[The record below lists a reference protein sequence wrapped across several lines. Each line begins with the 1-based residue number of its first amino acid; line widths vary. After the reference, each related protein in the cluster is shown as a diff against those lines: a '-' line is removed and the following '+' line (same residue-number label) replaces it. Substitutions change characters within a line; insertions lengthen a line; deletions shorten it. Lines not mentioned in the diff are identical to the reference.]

1 MNFLLDLK
9 SNSTPTLG
17 YRKPAFNN
25 LLQLLI
31 LLVRFQGRI
40 IIFKITVYS
49 MHAPYFPLQ

>member
-9 SNSTPTLG
+9 SNFTPTLG

-25 LLQLLI
+25 LPQLFI

-40 IIFKITVYS
+40 IIFKITAYS
-49 MHAPYFPLQ
+49 LHAPYFPLQ

>member
-9 SNSTPTLG
+9 SNFTPTLG

-25 LLQLLI
+25 LLQLFI

-40 IIFKITVYS
+40 IIFKITAYS
-49 MHAPYFPLQ
+49 LHAPYFPLQ